1 VFWADSRRRIRQFR
15 RIILKCNRYE
25 LTGSRPQEG
34 IPPDWTS
41 LREALGNFRVMNGA
55 PVVVTLGEYGMMVS
69 DPEILWIPAVRVDGP
84 TDPTG
89 AGDSATAGAV
99 AALASGASL
108 PEAAL
113 VGNLVASITVQ
124 QLATTGT
131 ARPEELPPRLKLWR
145 SQQSAQ

>member
-1 VFWADSRRRIRQFR
+1 R
-15 RIILKCNRYE
+15 RIILKCNRFE
-25 LTGSRPQEG
+25 LTGQRPQEG
-34 IPPDWTS
+34 APPDWAS
-41 LREALGNFRVMNGA
+41 LREALEHFRQMNGA
-55 PVVVTLGEYGMMVS
+55 PAVVTLGEYGIMVS
-69 DPEILWIPAVRVDGP
+69 DPEIIWIPAVRVEGP

-131 ARPEELPPRLKLWR
+131 ARPEELPPRLDLWR
-145 SQQSAQ
+145 SQQRDQRSLPA